1 MQTAG
6 SDTCKVNRKYLHI
19 ACFQYVMYIISGVAV
34 KFVKTLKKKKLNIM
48 RMRMKI
54 DSNKFFI
61 WTIFLFVR
69 FGNKKK

>member
-34 KFVKTLKKKKLNIM
+34 KFVKTLKKKN
-48 RMRMKI
+48 
-54 DSNKFFI
+54 
-61 WTIFLFVR
+61 
-69 FGNKKK
+69 